1 MTRAGFS
8 AIYRDEKEIGAILFN
23 AETGESYGLNPVA
36 KAIWE
41 GASAGSGGKASSRCC
56 GSGSAGV
63 PESSR
68 TGYRRV
74 DQYAVEQR
82 IFTERTRKQWRN
94 MRIRKFT
101 LIELL
106 VVITIIAIL
115 AAMLLPALNQARG
128 RGEAVKCAAF
138 RNQYG
143 MAGRFYADSFGGYW
157 VPACYRSNAST
168 DRIWINNLAFRQFL
182 GGTLRNIGGNGN
194 YVENCT
200 DAGLICPEATS
211 ALGSHKVDGLSP
223 IYRSYAVASGDIV
236 VSWAGSDGG
245 LGDRIVAYKLS
256 RIVRPAERSPS
267 PIRRTGTYTA
277 PTKASVS
284 AIFRAEKR
292 LRETAIP
299 ISWPSATAAAP
310 WRTSASWM
318 VTSARRSIRS

>member
-1 MTRAGFS
+1 
-8 AIYRDEKEIGAILFN
+8 
-23 AETGESYGLNPVA
+23 
-36 KAIWE
+36 
-41 GASAGSGGKASSRCC
+41 
-56 GSGSAGV
+56 
-63 PESSR
+63 
-68 TGYRRV
+68 
-74 DQYAVEQR
+74 
-82 IFTERTRKQWRN
+82 

-106 VVITIIAIL
+106 VVIAIIAIL

-128 RGEAVKCAAF
+128 RAKRIKCAGIQK
-138 RNQYG
+138 QYG
-143 MAGRFYADSFGGYW
+143 MAGMFYADSFGGYW

-256 RIVRPAERSPS
+256 RIVRPAERVAFADSTDWHVYS
-267 PIRRTGTYTA
+267 SNESKRQRYIQSGEEITGDGNTDIVAFRHGGCTLA
-277 PTKASVS
+277 NVCFMDGHVS
-284 AIFRAEKR
+284 TTEHTELTPEYRWGGFH
-292 LRETAIP
+292 LNHF
-299 ISWPSATAAAP
+299 
-310 WRTSASWM
+310 
-318 VTSARRSIRS
+318 

>member
-1 MTRAGFS
+1 
-8 AIYRDEKEIGAILFN
+8 
-23 AETGESYGLNPVA
+23 
-36 KAIWE
+36 
-41 GASAGSGGKASSRCC
+41 
-56 GSGSAGV
+56 
-63 PESSR
+63 
-68 TGYRRV
+68 
-74 DQYAVEQR
+74 
-82 IFTERTRKQWRN
+82 

-106 VVITIIAIL
+106 VVIAIIAIL

-128 RGEAVKCAAF
+128 RAKRIKCAGIQK
-138 RNQYG
+138 QYG
-143 MAGRFYADSFGGYW
+143 MAGMFYADSFGGYW

-256 RIVRPAERSPS
+256 RIVRPAERVAFVDSTDWHVYS
-267 PIRRTGTYTA
+267 SNESKRQRYIQSGEEITG
-277 PTKASVS
+277 
-284 AIFRAEKR
+284 
-292 LRETAIP
+292 
-299 ISWPSATAAAP
+299 
-310 WRTSASWM
+310 
-318 VTSARRSIRS
+318 